1 MRRPLD
7 WFVVSL
13 SLLVLFANRMWAEQ
27 PAQPRSVPLAQAP
40 RPTPFAYVREDGS
53 ELYLQASGSA
63 VPAPRVPDSR
73 LPKSTGNFNAAVY
86 TWSSPVLAQ
95 ERPAFR

>member
-27 PAQPRSVPLAQAP
+27 PAQPRTVSLAQAP

-63 VPAPRVPDSR
+63 EAIPQAPDLDRPGA
-73 LPKSTGNFNAAVY
+73 TGDFDAAVY